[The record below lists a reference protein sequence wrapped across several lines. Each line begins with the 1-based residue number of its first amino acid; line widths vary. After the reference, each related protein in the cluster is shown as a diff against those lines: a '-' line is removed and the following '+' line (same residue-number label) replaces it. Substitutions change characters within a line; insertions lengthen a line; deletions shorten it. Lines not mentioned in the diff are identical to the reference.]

1 MLRVEVTIQ
10 RKAENK
16 TKATKMRSG
25 TKLRDILKL
34 YPEKKAMALVKKL
47 KEKGMY
53 HFDEDFPGDEEEIF
67 YYVGGGNT
75 LKNEN
80 ITTTSAKVEIK
91 DNNKD
96 LTNVLICDGG
106 ALQSG
111 ALPGLEVRRQNRR
124 LWWSQGLIRFTT
136 KSQFF
141 KRSLKKKTV
150 LNQTWHL
157 IVRSHTGKL
166 EYLSGS
172 HIWIQLQIQR
182 YSKGWFTKTSF

>member
-1 MLRVEVTIQ
+1 MTIQ

-25 TKLRDILKL
+25 TKLRDIVKL
-34 YPEKKAMALVKKL
+34 YPAKKAMALVKKL

-91 DNNKD
+91 DRNNKD
-96 LTNVLICDGG
+96 FTNAMICDGG

-111 ALPGLEVRRQNRR
+111 ALPNLEGASESGSKAV
-124 LWWSQGLIRFTT
+124 LEAVSSATT
-136 KSQFF
+136 VQVKAKQP
-141 KRSLKKKTV
+141 KEKDAAKKAEPKTV
-150 LNQTWHL
+150 LESGPQPFYNQVSIFKTMSQ
-157 IVRSHTGKL
+157 RKL
-166 EYLSGS
+166 
-172 HIWIQLQIQR
+172 
-182 YSKGWFTKTSF
+182 F